1 MLLDKPLDS
10 HPLEANVDLPPPAM
24 LRRKIIIKNKK
35 KHHHHHH
42 HHHHK
47 KPSQGGAGQVGGTP
61 AASNKLTAAN
71 SGECG
76 ATWRMRNVV

>member
-10 HPLEANVDLPPPAM
+10 HPLEPNMDLPPPAM

-47 KPSQGGAGQVGGTP
+47 KPAQVGTP
-61 AASNKLTAAN
+61 AANNKLTTAN
-71 SGECG
+71 SGVLF
-76 ATWRMRNVV
+76 NPPLI